1 MLNYFSIY
9 KLKFNLAGNK
19 NKGGIIISSDNGSS
33 WSKLRDQRTYSMEVY
48 NGDIY
53 IVSEEGSR
61 NSNVWKIFRSSDAGQ
76 SWTMISDLPSS
87 NGVGVLIVYNDTIIF
102 KSNSN
107 GDYYCKSLTDL
118 SSSWGSFGTN
128 EDLGNAT
135 GEQKVIDNTPLIFT
149 STQIMSF

>member
-61 NSNVWKIFRSSDAGQ
+61 GSDVWKIFRSSDAGQ
-76 SWTMISDLPSS
+76 SWTMISDLPNS
-87 NGVGVLIVYNDTIIF
+87 NGIGVLIVYNDTIIF